1 MKTCVRLKWSVV
13 LALAV
18 VVPMCSAA
26 IVPITSVTC
35 DHPTGTPPYNLLSI
49 TVGSY
54 TVTADR
60 LGVGT
65 SSIVPAGTLLP
76 RLDNLDL
83 SEGYSTSAGTIYK
96 TVGFGGSPT
105 WKDSNGDNPDF
116 FIFESGGE
124 DAPAIAAILPGGV
137 VGQAVT
143 VAATKWGQT
152 KYNRPAVSVDAE
164 AMQGQPIVGFAF
176 AITDLLDASGKPLTN
191 SSVIEGIQTTR
202 NGMDPMTYCAV
213 MPLMVL
219 AKNPSPADK
228 ATEVLRDAVLSWKP
242 ADGVKV
248 QDVYF
253 GTNANS
259 VGNASRTNPM
269 GVLVSQAQ
277 DANTYDPPGS
287 LALGQTYYWRI
298 DEVEAATVYKGN
310 VWSFATEALAY
321 PIENVTATASSSQSA
336 DTGPE
341 KTIDGSG
348 LVNDLHSTTPEHMWL
363 SNPTGPKPTWIQ
375 YQFDKVCKL
384 RELWVWNANQVVE
397 GTLGL
402 GARDVTVEYSVDG
415 AAWIVLTDVE
425 FARASGVAGYAHNTT
440 VDLKGIAAKYVK
452 LTIKSNWGGLLA
464 QYSLSE
470 VRFFFVPVLARDPS
484 PASGAT
490 GVNPQVTLSWR
501 AGREASS
508 HLVYVSTDKQAVI
521 NGTAPMTK
529 VVDPRYEASVDL
541 GQSYY
546 WKVVEVNDA
555 QTPKSW
561 EGDVWTFTTA
571 SWIAVDDFE
580 SYNDDDNRLYDTW
593 IDGLTDGK
601 SGSTVGYDKAPFAE
615 TTIIH
620 GGKQSMPLSFNNAG
634 GFTMSEAT
642 RRFDSPQDW
651 TKHGI
656 TTLVLYFYGDPA
668 NATGQVYVKI
678 NGIGGIADVTE
689 TKAVYGGNANAIKTP
704 YWTQWNI
711 DLASAK
717 MRLTGVGKLTIGTEG
732 SGKGILYVDD
742 IRLYRT
748 APAAAKEQLWIEAES
763 GMLTKPMAVSDDPT
777 ASGGKYISAQ
787 NLGVTAIHTEGIAT
801 YPFTVKGGTYKIW
814 GRVVDLPAG
823 RNSFWVRIKGATLD
837 TVPDADGWC
846 NWNFPTG
853 VGWHWDDVSNGTN
866 SLTDPA
872 VRFTLKAGSYTLEIA
887 YREDGARLD
896 AIVIADAAD

>member
-176 AITDLLDASGKPLTN
+176 AITDLLDAGGKPLTN

-298 DEVEAATVYKGN
+298 DEVEAATATVYKGN
-310 VWSFATEALAY
+310 VWSFAIEALAY
-321 PIENVTATASSSQSA
+321 PIKNVTATASSSQSA

-375 YQFDKVCKL
+375 YQFDKVYKL
-384 RELWVWNANQVVE
+384 RELWVWNSNQVVE

-415 AAWIVLTDVE
+415 AAWIALTDVE

-561 EGDVWTFTTA
+561 DGDLWTFTTA
-571 SWIAVDDFE
+571 DALVVDDFE
-580 SYNDDDNRLYDTW
+580 SYNDDDKRIYNTW

-615 TTIIH
+615 RTIIR

-642 RRFDSPQDW
+642 RTFDSPQDW
-651 TKHGI
+651 SKHGI

-668 NATGQVYVKI
+668 NAAGQVYVKL
-678 NGIGGIADVTE
+678 NA
-689 TKAVYGGNANAIKTP
+689 TKVVYSGNANALTTP
-704 YWTQWNI
+704 YWAQWNI
-711 DLASAK
+711 DLAA
-717 MRLTGVGKLTIGTEG
+717 TGANLKAVTKFTVGVEG

-748 APAAAKEQLWIEAES
+748 APKLEEVFLEAES
-763 GMLTKPMAVSDDPT
+763 GTITAPMKIYDDPL
-777 ASGGKYISAQ
+777 ASGGKYIGTDNGIGDQ
-787 NLGVTAIHTEGIAT
+787 NNDPPATGVAT
-801 YPFTVKGGTYKIW
+801 YSFTVQGGTYKIAL
-814 GRVVDLPAG
+814 RVKPDLG
-823 RNSFWVRIKGATLD
+823 NSLWVRIVGATKY
-837 TVPDADGWC
+837 TPGTHTSGWIRF
-846 NWNFPTG
+846 NDIEAGAN
-853 VGWHWDDVSNGTN
+853 WHWDDVHSSDHNNQVVSITLPAGKH
-866 SLTDPA
+866 SLQ
-872 VRFTLKAGSYTLEIA
+872 IA
-887 YREDGARLD
+887 YREDGCQVD
-896 AIVIADAAD
+896 AILITAVAN

>member
-1 MKTCVRLKWSVV
+1 MKMYGWLKWFVV
-13 LALAV
+13 LALATTA
-18 VVPMCSAA
+18 PMGSAA

-49 TVGSY
+49 TVGNY

-65 SSIVPAGTLLP
+65 SSIVPAGTPLP

-83 SEGYSTSAGTIYK
+83 SEGYSSTAGTIYK

-143 VAATKWGQT
+143 VTGKWGQT

-191 SSVIEGIQTTR
+191 SSEIEGIQTTR

-213 MPLMVL
+213 VPLAIL

-228 ATEVLRDAVLSWKP
+228 ATEVLRDAILSWKP
-242 ADGVKV
+242 AEGVKT

-253 GTNANS
+253 GTASSS
-259 VGNASRTNPM
+259 VTNASRTSSM
-269 GVLVSQAQ
+269 GVLVSQVQ
-277 DANTYDPPGS
+277 DANTYDPPGL
-287 LALGQTYYWRI
+287 LALGTTYYWRI
-298 DEVEAATVYKGN
+298 DEVEAATSTVYKGN

-321 PIENVTATASSSQSA
+321 PVKNVTATASSSQNA
-336 DTGPE
+336 DMGPE
-341 KTIDGSG
+341 KTVDGSG
-348 LVNDLHSTTPEHMWL
+348 LVNDLHSTTAEHMWL
-363 SNPTGPKPTWIQ
+363 SSPTGPTPTWIQ
-375 YQFDKVCKL
+375 YQFDKVYKL
-384 RELWVWNANQVVE
+384 QEMWVWNSNQVVE
-397 GTLGL
+397 GVLGV
-402 GARDVTVEYSVDG
+402 GAKDVTIEYSADG
-415 AAWIVLTDVE
+415 STWAVLSDAQ
-425 FARASGVAGYAHNTT
+425 FARASGAAGYAHNTT

-452 LTIKSNWGGLLA
+452 LTIKSNWGGLLS
-464 QYSLSE
+464 QFSLSE
-470 VRFFFVPVLARDPS
+470 VRFFYVPVSAREPN
-484 PASGAT
+484 PAPGAT
-490 GVNPQVTLSWR
+490 GVSPQVTLSWR
-501 AGREASS
+501 AGREAAS
-508 HLVYVSTDKQAVI
+508 HSVYVSTDKQAVV
-521 NGTAPMTK
+521 NGTAPAAK
-529 VVDPRYEASVDL
+529 VSEPRYEASVDL
-541 GQSYY
+541 GQSYF
-546 WKVVEVNDA
+546 WKVVEVNDT

-561 EGDVWTFTTA
+561 EGDVWSFATA
-571 SWIAVDDFE
+571 NWIVVEDFE
-580 SYNDDDNRLYDTW
+580 SYNDDLKAKTTIFDTW
-593 IDGLTDGK
+593 IDGYAEGFK
-601 SGSTVGYDKAPFAE
+601 SNGSTVGKDAALNGTFGE
-615 TTIIH
+615 TQIVH
-620 GGKQSMPLSFNNAG
+620 GGKQSMPLSYNNAG
-634 GFTMSEAT
+634 GIATSEAT
-642 RRFDSPQDW
+642 RTFASAQDW

-668 NATGQVYVKI
+668 NAAGQVYVKLD
-678 NGIGGIADVTE
+678 G
-689 TKAVYGGNANAIKTP
+689 TKVVYSANANALKTP

-711 DLASAK
+711 DLASAGANLK
-717 MRLTGVGKLTIGTEG
+717 SVAKLAIGVEG
-732 SGKGILYVDD
+732 NGKGILYVDD

-748 APAAAKEQLWIEAES
+748 APQPPKELLWIEAES
-763 GMLTKPMAVSDDPT
+763 GTITKPMAVSDDPT
-777 ASGGKYISAQ
+777 ASGGKYISTQ
-787 NLGVTAIHTEGIAT
+787 NLGVTAIHTDGMAS
-801 YPFTVKGGTYKIW
+801 YPFTVKGGTYKIY
-814 GRVVDLPAG
+814 GRVVDVPAG

-896 AIVIADAAD
+896 AIVITDETN